1 MHGAHRR
8 VARPTAFD
16 VSADT
21 AIASTLASPTERGRS
36 GIQMQRVFLTQKL
49 IATMMA
55 AVLPA
60 AAAASVSPPHEE
72 QTQIVPGFADFLAVD
87 GESVWATNRGR
98 VERWSRQGK
107 QAEVAMTRP
116 CGGMAV
122 ADGSLWVA
130 DCKNGTVD
138 RIDLQVGKLI
148 VAIPTG
154 IANPKGETNVV
165 AGAGSIWVPND
176 ADRTIQRIDPSS
188 NRVVASIPVA
198 AETYYLAFGLGSL
211 WAVSSGSQLL
221 QQIDPATNAVVKR
234 IALGK
239 QPGFLAAGEGAVWVQ
254 EQGDGTLA
262 RIDPDTGEISGRV
275 KVGADLLYGDIDVGG
290 GAVWLRTTADQTFAM
305 IDPKTMTIVA
315 RLGPAAG
322 SGALRFAGT
331 GLWTTAHDVHTL
343 TWWNLG
349 SKPQD

>member
-1 MHGAHRR
+1 
-8 VARPTAFD
+8 
-16 VSADT
+16 
-21 AIASTLASPTERGRS
+21 
-36 GIQMQRVFLTQKL
+36 MQRDFFTQKL
-49 IATMMA
+49 IATMMTASLATA
-55 AVLPA
+55 AP
-60 AAAASVSPPHEE
+60 AASVSVPYDE

-107 QAEVAMTRP
+107 QAEVTMTRP

-122 ADGSLWVA
+122 AEGSLWVA
-130 DCKNGTVD
+130 DCKDGTLN
-138 RIDLQVGKLI
+138 RIDLQSAKLI

-154 IANPKGETNVV
+154 VANPKGETNVV

-176 ADRTIQRIDPSS
+176 TNRTIQRIDPGS

-198 AETYYLAFGLGSL
+198 AGTYYLAFGLGSL
-211 WAVSSGSQLL
+211 WAVSSDNKLL
-221 QQIDPATNAVVKR
+221 QQIDPGTNAVVKQ

-305 IDPKTMTIVA
+305 IDPKTMAIAA

-349 SKPQD
+349 PKPQD